1 MASPLGSITRFLA
14 LTALCAG
21 CSVGEV
27 GGPGGGDDGTIPNPD
42 GNQSLACAERAVP
55 AAAAHIHDDTLNSHQ
70 GEGCIVAA
78 CHGTPTGPGAP
89 PFTFA
94 GTAFRLDG
102 TTANDGATIRIYTAS
117 NPNQPI
123 QMQTDAD
130 GNFYTGGGVNPFPAR
145 AEMTAC
151 PNTMAMVGMLQ
162 SAADGSCT
170 STACHGGA
178 TGKIIL
184 PD

>member
-1 MASPLGSITRFLA
+1 MTRSLA
-14 LTALCAG
+14 LVAFVAG

-27 GGPGGGDDGTIPNPD
+27 GGPGGGGPD
-42 GNQSLACAERAVP
+42 GGNNGGDGASAACVDRATP
-55 AAAAHIHDDTLNSHQ
+55 AAPAHIHDDTLNSHQ
-70 GEGCIVAA
+70 GEGCIVAN
-78 CHGTPTGPGAP
+78 CHGTPQGVGAP

-94 GTAFRLDG
+94 GTAYKLDG
-102 TTANDGATIRIYTAS
+102 TTANDGATIRIYTAN

-130 GNFYTGGGVNPFPAR
+130 GNFYTGGGINPFPAH
-145 AEMTAC
+145 ADMTAC
-151 PNTMAMVGMLQ
+151 PNTMRMSGTLGGPT
-162 SAADGSCT
+162 DGSCT

>member
-1 MASPLGSITRFLA
+1 MAFLRTYSLA
-14 LTALCAG
+14 LVAYMAG

-27 GGPGGGDDGTIPNPD
+27 GGPGGGPGPGPD
-42 GNQSLACAERAVP
+42 GGGSQSLACVDRAASAAP
-55 AAAAHIHDDTLNSHQ
+55 AHVHTDTLNSHQ

-78 CHGTPTGPGAP
+78 CHGNPTGAGAP

-94 GTAFRLDG
+94 GTAYKLDG
-102 TTANDGATIRIYTAS
+102 QTANAGATIRIYTNS

-123 QMQTDAD
+123 QIQTDAD
-130 GNFYTGGGVNPFPAR
+130 GNFYTGGGINPFPAH
-145 AEMTAC
+145 ADMTAC
-151 PNTMAMVGMLQ
+151 PNTMAMSGTLG
-162 SAADGSCT
+162 SATDGSCT